1 MLIIVY
7 GLIMNMKIAGMFFI
21 QVLLLLLY
29 SAKYGKYLQVK
40 ESKDVAI
47 IDEIEDNSG
56 FAYLK
61 PKGKVFCVRILITT
75 YLYFE

>member
-1 MLIIVY
+1 
-7 GLIMNMKIAGMFFI
+7 MNMKIAGMFFI

-40 ESKDVAI
+40 ERKDVAI

-61 PKGKVFCVRILITT
+61 SKGKVFCVRILITT